1 MLADYA
7 HLEVQVMRIIVLLG
21 VLEESSSVDTTYI
34 IKLARLR
41 AQMLVALA
49 TSTPE
54 SSFGK
59 RVGSSRCRKTISKTG
74 GVQRKSAYQRIKCH
88 SQWF

>member
-1 MLADYA
+1 VLADYA

-41 AQMLVALA
+41 AQM
-49 TSTPE
+49 
-54 SSFGK
+54 
-59 RVGSSRCRKTISKTG
+59 
-74 GVQRKSAYQRIKCH
+74 
-88 SQWF
+88 